1 MLRDDHPESVLSS
14 MQNSMAVLLEE
25 SEDVPENLLSSL
37 LSTLGREKR
46 VSTFAF
52 TFILSYY
59 WEMAYALGR

>member
-1 MLRDDHPESVLSS
+1 
-14 MQNSMAVLLEE
+14 MQNIMGVLLEE

>member
-14 MQNSMAVLLEE
+14 MQNIMGVLLEE

-37 LSTLGREKR
+37 LSTLGREKS

-52 TFILSYY
+52 TYFIL
-59 WEMAYALGR
+59 